1 MSYQGEFA
9 QYEPLRRLVNDKK
22 VDSLLS
28 RSTIH
33 QESVT
38 QINLP
43 RINFTDIKPSQFR
56 PTHVIAIDGSNISS
70 PLRDGYPG
78 AEVGYVTVASVI
90 LNLSLLDKLEKNR
103 PVDPVAYRKTEDAE
117 SIDSVFPG
125 CNIVIDDE
133 KSAKS
138 SFRKVLFEVLS
149 EKRLFEDGESLLD
162 TYEALLEYKPDDEPG
177 KEQKCPY
184 FDIYEEI
191 CTSPKPVYVKRKGKY
206 KCSCKDC
213 LPLYSTDA
221 LRIHERFHP
230 DGSNAAIYTEVMQVL
245 ERLWLIHILRG
256 FEAKDYLRLLKNF
269 AFVLDGPLAVFGQPA
284 WLSQSIKQEL
294 KRLNKVAQP
303 YTDNHDILII
313 GIEKSGAFVTHFE
326 QLVLTTANNDD
337 LLRKDEIPFNQLAA
351 YHMNSSLIPP
361 QTACLLTDE
370 YIKRNI
376 IYTESTRAYGRQ
388 TYFGRKFFYR
398 TKSGAQ
404 IVASLPF
411 LKDYHED
418 VKQANLDQYPR
429 LADAM
434 ALFDQLVSSRYPNS
448 LAPVV
453 AAHAEAA
460 IPLNLGKKVLEQMAR
475 DLMRDSS

>member
-1 MSYQGEFA
+1 MPYQGEFA
-9 QYEPLRRLVNDKK
+9 EYGPLRRIVNDEKIN
-22 VDSLLS
+22 SLLG
-28 RSTIH
+28 RSNIQ

-38 QINLP
+38 QVNLP
-43 RINFTDIKPSQFR
+43 RVNFAEIKPSQFR
-56 PTHVIAIDGSNISS
+56 PTHVIAIDGSNITSS
-70 PLRDGYPG
+70 LKDGYPG

-90 LNLSLLDKLEKNR
+90 LNLALLDELDKSR
-103 PVDPVAYRKTEDAE
+103 PVNPVAYRKTEDAE
-117 SIDSVFPG
+117 SVDSVFPG
-125 CNIVIDDE
+125 CNIVIDNE
-133 KSAKS
+133 KSAKG

-162 TYEALLEYKPDDEPG
+162 TYEALLKYKPIDD
-177 KEQKCPY
+177 QKCPY
-184 FDIYEEI
+184 ADIYEDN
-191 CTSPKPVYVKRKGKY
+191 CFASQPVYVREIGQY
-206 KCSCKDC
+206 RCNCVAC
-213 LPLYSTDA
+213 YPLYSTDA
-221 LRIHERFHP
+221 LRIHERFHL
-230 DGSNAAIYTEVMQVL
+230 DGSNAAIYTEIMQVL
-245 ERLWLIHILRG
+245 ERLWLVHILRG
-256 FEAKDYLRLLKNF
+256 FELKGYLRLLKNF

-294 KRLNKVAQP
+294 KRLNEVAKP
-303 YTDNHDILII
+303 YTNGHDMLIV

-326 QLVLTTANNDD
+326 QLVLTTQGNIGVEEGTN
-337 LLRKDEIPFNQLAA
+337 IPFNQLAA
-351 YHMNSSLIPP
+351 YHMSRSLVAP

-376 IYTESTRAYGRQ
+376 IYSESTRPYGRQ

-411 LKDYHED
+411 LTDYHENI
-418 VKQANLDQYPR
+418 QHANPDQYPR

-460 IPLNLGKKVLEQMAR
+460 IPLNLGKKVLEHMAR
-475 DLMRDSS
+475 DLMQKP

>member
-1 MSYQGEFA
+1 MPYQGEFA
-9 QYEPLRRLVNDKK
+9 EYGPLRRVVNDEKIE
-22 VDSLLS
+22 SLLG
-28 RSTIH
+28 RSDIRQQAVT
-33 QESVT
+33 SV
-38 QINLP
+38 NLP
-43 RINFTDIKPSQFR
+43 RINFAEIRPSQFR
-56 PTHVIAIDGSNISS
+56 PTHVIAIDGSNIPS

-90 LNLSLLDKLEKNR
+90 LNLALLDELDKSR
-103 PVDPVAYRKTEDAE
+103 PVNPVAYRETEDAE

-133 KSAKS
+133 RSAKG
-138 SFRKVLFEVLS
+138 SFRKVLYEVLS

-162 TYEALLEYKPDDEPG
+162 TYEALLEYKPND
-177 KEQKCPY
+177 EQKCPY
-184 FDIYEEI
+184 ADVYENDCLATRPIY
-191 CTSPKPVYVKRKGKY
+191 RQNKGQY
-206 KCSCKDC
+206 RCSCVAC
-213 LPLYSTDA
+213 YPLYSTDA
-221 LRIHERFHP
+221 LRMHERFHP
-230 DGSNAAIYTEVMQVL
+230 DGSNAAIYTEIMQVL

-256 FEAKDYLRLLKNF
+256 FEAQGYLRLLKNF

-284 WLSQSIKQEL
+284 WLSQSIKSEL
-294 KRLNKVAQP
+294 KRINEAAKP
-303 YTDNHDILII
+303 YTDGHDMLVV
-313 GIEKSGAFVTHFE
+313 GIEKSGAFATHFE
-326 QLVLTTANNDD
+326 QLVLTKGNIASH
-337 LLRKDEIPFNQLAA
+337 EIDVPFSQLAA
-351 YHMNSSLIPP
+351 YHMNDSLVPP
-361 QTACLLTDE
+361 QTACLLTDD

-376 IYTESTRAYGRQ
+376 IYSDSDRPYGRQ

-411 LKDYHED
+411 LNDYHED
-418 VKQANLDQYPR
+418 IRQAHPDQYPR

-475 DLMRDSS
+475 DLMQNTT